1 MTNRITEIERAETD
15 KLNMTTFDEIV
26 GKCYHY
32 GGFSRICRHTDDFV
46 FAVSDNTFSHKV
58 AVTRH

>member
-26 GKCYHY
+26 GKRYHY

-46 FAVSDNTFSHKV
+46 FAVSDNTFSH
-58 AVTRH
+58 TQSSSD